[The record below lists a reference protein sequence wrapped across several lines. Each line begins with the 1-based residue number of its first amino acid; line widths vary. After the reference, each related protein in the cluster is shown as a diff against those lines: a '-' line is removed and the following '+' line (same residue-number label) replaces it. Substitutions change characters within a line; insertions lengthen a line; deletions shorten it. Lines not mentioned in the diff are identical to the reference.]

1 MFVRFL
7 DRNKLKNKILS
18 ENTLITFK
26 AVNSYR
32 EVSVFQRPYTGKY
45 HKFVTGRTG
54 PQLSPSLR
62 NCGWVLVVCVLLLS
76 WQGGG
81 EEALSSAHV

>member
-18 ENTLITFK
+18 ESTLITFK

-32 EVSVFQRPYTGKY
+32 EVSVFQRPLTEKY
-45 HKFVTGRTG
+45 HKFPQVWDWADWATAG
-54 PQLSPSLR
+54 PWPEKLR
-62 NCGWVLVVCVLLLS
+62 V
-76 WQGGG
+76 GG
-81 EEALSSAHV
+81 